1 MTNRP
6 EWDIYFLLMA
16 QVAASRSTCLRRK
29 VGAVL
34 VRDRQILSTGYNGA
48 PRGVSHCEK
57 TGCLRE
63 RLGIASGERHEI
75 CRGSHAEI
83 NAIAQAAAAGTA
95 TAGSWLYCTHEPCIY
110 CTKALINAGC
120 EKVFSLH
127 PYPDELARAVMAESG
142 VESIWVD
149 PQELPRETEKGA
161 IQMSISIVLADDHP
175 LTREGIKGYL
185 SKEPDFNIVGEYADG
200 NATWAGIQTHRPQVA
215 LLDIRMPGLDGIA
228 IARKVKE
235 AGIPTASLMLTS
247 YDANQYVM
255 AALRAGA
262 RGYVLKTATMDTL
275 SRAIRIAARGGFYLD
290 SDVASAVEEGEDFV
304 PEPVSVR
311 EREVL
316 LLAARGLSGKEI
328 ASQLFIS
335 ERTVQTHLA
344 SIYDKLG
351 AKNKTEAMLL
361 SLKYGIVTMEE
372 LLD

>member
-1 MTNRP
+1 
-6 EWDIYFLLMA
+6 
-16 QVAASRSTCLRRK
+16 
-29 VGAVL
+29 
-34 VRDRQILSTGYNGA
+34 
-48 PRGVSHCEK
+48 
-57 TGCLRE
+57 
-63 RLGIASGERHEI
+63 
-75 CRGSHAEI
+75 
-83 NAIAQAAAAGTA
+83 
-95 TAGSWLYCTHEPCIY
+95 
-110 CTKALINAGC
+110 
-120 EKVFSLH
+120 
-127 PYPDELARAVMAESG
+127 
-142 VESIWVD
+142 
-149 PQELPRETEKGA
+149 
-161 IQMSISIVLADDHP
+161 
-175 LTREGIKGYL
+175 
-185 SKEPDFNIVGEYADG
+185 
-200 NATWAGIQTHRPQVA
+200 
-215 LLDIRMPGLDGIA
+215 MPGLDGIA

>member
-1 MTNRP
+1 
-6 EWDIYFLLMA
+6 
-16 QVAASRSTCLRRK
+16 
-29 VGAVL
+29 
-34 VRDRQILSTGYNGA
+34 
-48 PRGVSHCEK
+48 
-57 TGCLRE
+57 
-63 RLGIASGERHEI
+63 
-75 CRGSHAEI
+75 
-83 NAIAQAAAAGTA
+83 
-95 TAGSWLYCTHEPCIY
+95 
-110 CTKALINAGC
+110 
-120 EKVFSLH
+120 
-127 PYPDELARAVMAESG
+127 
-142 VESIWVD
+142 
-149 PQELPRETEKGA
+149 
-161 IQMSISIVLADDHP
+161 
-175 LTREGIKGYL
+175 
-185 SKEPDFNIVGEYADG
+185 
-200 NATWAGIQTHRPQVA
+200 
-215 LLDIRMPGLDGIA
+215 
-228 IARKVKE
+228 
-235 AGIPTASLMLTS
+235 MLTS

>member
-1 MTNRP
+1 
-6 EWDIYFLLMA
+6 
-16 QVAASRSTCLRRK
+16 
-29 VGAVL
+29 
-34 VRDRQILSTGYNGA
+34 
-48 PRGVSHCEK
+48 
-57 TGCLRE
+57 
-63 RLGIASGERHEI
+63 
-75 CRGSHAEI
+75 
-83 NAIAQAAAAGTA
+83 
-95 TAGSWLYCTHEPCIY
+95 
-110 CTKALINAGC
+110 
-120 EKVFSLH
+120 
-127 PYPDELARAVMAESG
+127 
-142 VESIWVD
+142 
-149 PQELPRETEKGA
+149 
-161 IQMSISIVLADDHP
+161 MSISIVLADDHL